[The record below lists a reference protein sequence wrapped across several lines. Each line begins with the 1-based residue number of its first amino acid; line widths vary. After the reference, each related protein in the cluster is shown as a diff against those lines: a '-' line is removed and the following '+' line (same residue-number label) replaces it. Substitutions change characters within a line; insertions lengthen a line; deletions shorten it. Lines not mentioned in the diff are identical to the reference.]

1 MEQPDSSQ
9 NQESQQITCAGE
21 ALVDKLSSEQ
31 LRKWLNDRRNG
42 LKKERLTLLGAADR
56 LKKEIAAVD
65 QMLAD
70 LKT

>member
-9 NQESQQITCAGE
+9 NQESQQITCAE
-21 ALVDKLSSEQ
+21 DAVVDKLSSEQ

-42 LKKERLTLLGAADR
+42 LRKERLTLLGAADR
-56 LKKEIAAVD
+56 LKKEIAAID
-65 QMLAD
+65 QKLAD